1 LKADALRLVN
11 AGRVPAALEEDLM
24 AGVND
29 LALHPVA
36 CPAAP
41 APTTTPAPVP
51 APVGHG
57 KPPKG
62 PKHGHGHGHGKGEG
76 D

>member
-41 APTTTPAPVP
+41 APTPVP
-51 APVGHG
+51 VVHG

-62 PKHGHGHGHGKGEG
+62 EHGKGKGHGHGNGEG

>member
-41 APTTTPAPVP
+41 APTPVP
-51 APVGHG
+51 APAPVVHG

-62 PKHGHGHGHGKGEG
+62 EHGKGKGHGHGNGEG